1 MVHAWYGNRK
11 LSIEAHRYAK
21 SMRRFAGLAHKVR
34 ANLISLCKSLKYDA
48 MTKELEDSTKESEIE
63 EIQRRI
69 DYLINT
75 DQISSAEKAV
85 IVTKALRIIEQ
96 SQTKEVVL

>member
-1 MVHAWYGNRK
+1 
-11 LSIEAHRYAK
+11 
-21 SMRRFAGLAHKVR
+21 
-34 ANLISLCKSLKYDA
+34 

>member
-1 MVHAWYGNRK
+1 
-11 LSIEAHRYAK
+11 
-21 SMRRFAGLAHKVR
+21 
-34 ANLISLCKSLKYDA
+34 
-48 MTKELEDSTKESEIE
+48 MTKEPEDGTKEREIE

-85 IVTKALRIIEQ
+85 IVTKALKIIEQ
-96 SQTKEVVL
+96 SQREETVI